1 MKAGFIP
8 GTMLDGRYEAVSLL
22 NHGSFGMV
30 FLAKD
35 HSTGEEVAIKCLS
48 KVAATK
54 DCPSIDVDENSVEIA
69 CHLRLGCHS
78 NIVNLIRSF
87 ETSAHI
93 YLILEYCPMGDLYEA
108 IRLDRGPRETKNVQ
122 DFMLQLVGAVEFMH
136 SKGFYHRDIKPENIF
151 LMQDGSMKLGDLG
164 LATSDAWS
172 YEASV
177 GSDRYM
183 APEQYAFSENAGYS
197 PAQADI
203 WAIGICLLNVLFSR
217 NPFVTPTESDK
228 LFADFARDH
237 QSLFDIFP
245 NMSQDT
251 FNVLVHAMTID
262 PSKRSLSGVRQA
274 LENVVSFTTEEDVLD
289 DFCTEVREVAPAS
302 ANREP
307 LRTPSISSPHV
318 DQGGAFPWSMALHMS
333 PARQTRQLSTVLDT
347 ESYTED
353 LFPVSE
359 KNRDSW
365 YSEAQNSS
373 MTSGLDSTSGFG
385 TSYKSISLGAPAP
398 RNPPQSKPV
407 PVPSSLPA
415 RMANLSS
422 LFGKKGSSAAKSWT
436 DIWDED
442 EDEDEEDTT
451 QDGDFAKIRE
461 QNSRTWSQE
470 SKDNDTTLRRTCIS
484 ELNLGTTSAPSP
496 TKSSHSQHPSADG
509 DSDHGMFVFEDAAPR
524 YSPPPKRTIEFSPP
538 PRRSETPRSKRN
550 IIDKW
555 SALGNRRRQFS
566 QGAGS
571 HGNGSS
577 HMDEVKGKWTNSRDW
592 RAGFGLKVFSGNG
605 GRMGGFSWDK
615 DKDSSSSSRKETAN
629 AKVRSWRQG
638 TLESPAD
645 RGHLLPAADVEWVGG
660 L

>member
-1 MKAGFIP
+1 
-8 GTMLDGRYEAVSLL
+8 
-22 NHGSFGMV
+22 MV

-35 HSTGEEVAIKCLS
+35 ITTGEEVAIKCLS

-54 DCPSIDVDENSVEIA
+54 DCPSVDVDENSVEIA
-69 CHLRLGCHS
+69 CHLRLGFQS

-87 ETSAHI
+87 ETTAHI

-172 YEASV
+172 YEHSV

-183 APEQYAFSENAGYS
+183 SPEQYAFSENAGYA

-217 NPFVTPTESDK
+217 NPFATPTESDK
-228 LFADFARDH
+228 LFADYARDN

-251 FNVLVHAMTID
+251 FNVLIHAMAID
-262 PSKRSLSGVRQA
+262 PSKRSLAGVRQA
-274 LENVVSFTTEEDVLD
+274 LGDVISFTTEEEVLD
-289 DFCTEVREVAPAS
+289 DFCTEAREVAPAS

-318 DQGGAFPWSMALHMS
+318 DQGGAFPWSRALHMS
-333 PARQTRQLSTVLDT
+333 PIRQTRQLSTVHDT

-353 LFPVSE
+353 LFPESE

-373 MTSGLDSTSGFG
+373 MTSGLDSTFGFG
-385 TSYKSISLGAPAP
+385 TSYKSIPLRAPVP
-398 RNPPQSKPV
+398 RNPPQSKPL

-442 EDEDEEDTT
+442 EDEEDTT
-451 QDGDFAKIRE
+451 HAGEFAKIRE
-461 QNSRTWSQE
+461 KNSRTWSQE
-470 SKDNDTTLRRTCIS
+470 SKDNDSTVRRACIS
-484 ELNLGTTSAPSP
+484 ELNLATTSAPSP
-496 TKSSHSQHPSADG
+496 AKSLHSHHPSADG
-509 DSDHGMFVFEDAAPR
+509 ESDHGMFDFEDAAPR
-524 YSPPPKRTIEFSPP
+524 YSPPPKRTTEFSPSP
-538 PRRSETPRSKRN
+538 KLPETPRSKRN

-555 SALGNRRRQFS
+555 SALGNRRRQFN
-566 QGAGS
+566 QD
-571 HGNGSS
+571 NDSS
-577 HMDEVKGKWTNSRDW
+577 LDEVKGKWTNTRDW

-605 GRMGGFSWDK
+605 GRVDGFSWDK
-615 DKDSSSSSRKETAN
+615 DTTRKETAQ
-629 AKVRSWRQG
+629 AKVRSWRQS
-638 TLESPAD
+638 TLDSPQA
-645 RGHLLPAADVEWVGG
+645 RLPTDVEWVGG